1 MGMAI
6 TVKRQLWAGRLTW
19 LAVPLCFGAVAVA
32 LIAAIGTGWGA
43 WHFRI
48 GLTVLRYAFF
58 AATGGALAALLAT
71 LVARGGGRRL
81 IPMNLIAL
89 TVALGFV
96 AFVGNQVRIARTV
109 PAIHD
114 VTTNLA
120 DPPTFRQLAMRADN
134 LETVPAGGRVD
145 LEALAP
151 EERWRVMHR
160 EYYRDLAP
168 VRVPWAVAETI
179 ERARSLA
186 AAEGWEIALVDPAAG
201 VLEATDTS
209 LFFRFKDDVAV
220 RVRPAAGGG
229 STVDMRSISRV
240 GVSDVGVNARRVR
253 AFLADLQQS

>member
-1 MGMAI
+1 MGMTISA
-6 TVKRQLWAGRLTW
+6 KRQLWAHRLTW
-19 LAVPLCFGAVAVA
+19 LAVPLCFGAVGIA
-32 LIAAIGTGWGA
+32 LVAAIGAGWGA

-48 GLTVLRYAFF
+48 GFTVLRYAFF
-58 AATGGALAALLAT
+58 AAAGGALAALLAT

-81 IPMNLIAL
+81 IIVNLVAF

-120 DPPTFRQLAMRADN
+120 DPPTFRQLAIRADN
-134 LETVPAGGRVD
+134 LETVPAGGRAD

-168 VRVPWAVAETI
+168 IRVPWAVAETI

-201 VLEATDTS
+201 ALEATDTS
-209 LFFRFKDDVAV
+209 LFFRFKDDVAI
-220 RVRPAAGGG
+220 RVRPAGGGG

-240 GVSDVGVNARRVR
+240 GVSDVGVNAGRVR
-253 AFLADLQQS
+253 AFLAELQQS